1 VLAVEINYPC
11 DIHKQIWQTTI
22 MQTIEVTIDE
32 ALLARIDRVIRN
44 LSLTRAA
51 FIQQSLEAAL
61 QQEEVLAQEQRHAEG
76 YARNPVEPG
85 EFDDWENVRLWE
97 QS

>member
-1 VLAVEINYPC
+1 
-11 DIHKQIWQTTI
+11 
-22 MQTIEVTIDE
+22 MQTIELTIDD
-32 ALLARIDRVIRN
+32 ALLAKLDRITKK

-61 QQEEVLAQEQRHAEG
+61 HQQEVLAQENRHAEG
-76 YARNPVEPG
+76 YARNPVQPG
-85 EFDDWENVRLWE
+85 EFDEWEDVRVWE